1 MSKGISI
8 HIGLNRV
15 DPNHYAGWDGQ
26 LTACEFDAKDMAA
39 LAKSQGFRSTTILL
53 TEQATAEAAL
63 AKLRAARE
71 ELQEG
76 DILLLTYSGHGGQV
90 EDANSDERDRLD
102 ETWVLYDRELI
113 DDELYNEWSYF
124 DPGVRIFV
132 LSDSCHS
139 GTVTRAMFRASVEPP
154 ALRQPASVAPKRTKN
169 MPFTVQQETYNKNK
183 KLYDDIQRS
192 VPSHIRSS
200 RAMDAT
206 VILISGCQDTQLSAD
221 GDRNGLFTE
230 TLLGTWNKGAFR
242 GTYRQFRNHI
252 ARDMP
257 PDQKPNYSVV
267 GTRNRAFELQRP
279 FSISAVQ
286 AAKAA

>member
-39 LAKSQGFRSTTILL
+39 LAKAQGFRTTTIL
-53 TEQATAEAAL
+53 TEQATAKEVL
-63 AKLRAARE
+63 SKLHAARE

-76 DILLLTYSGHGGQV
+76 DILVLTYSGHGGQV
-90 EDANSDERDRLD
+90 EDTNSDERDRLD

-113 DDELYNEWSYF
+113 DDELYNEWSHF
-124 DPGVRIFV
+124 DAGVRIFV

-139 GTVTRAMFRASVEPP
+139 GTVTRVMFRDAVEPP
-154 ALRQPASVAPKRTKN
+154 SLRERARLAQRRTKN
-169 MPFTVQQETYNKNK
+169 LPFTVQRETYNQHK

-192 VPSHIRSS
+192 VPSQVRSA
-200 RAMDAT
+200 RAMEAS
-206 VILISGCQDTQLSAD
+206 VVLISGCQDNQLSAD

-230 TLLGTWNKGAFR
+230 TLLKTWNNGAFK
-242 GTYRQFRNHI
+242 GTYRQFRKQI
-252 ARDMP
+252 AHDMP
-257 PDQKPNYSVV
+257 PYQNPNYSVV
-267 GTRNRAFELQRP
+267 GARNRAFELQKP